1 MSANTTLSKLIKGKE
16 KFLISVY
23 AILILQLTGTF
34 VLLRA
39 IRDHPDVSAATKKYF
54 WVLALASLL
63 LVFLVSW
70 LPLPTWAKLLVFSVF
85 SVLVAGVLNVA
96 AGRVSEELVNQALV
110 STIAIFVAMSALAV
124 VLASFGVH
132 LGWMGVYL
140 LAALLGLLIAS
151 VVSALFSAAGK
162 DRAGARRILLIIGM
176 ILFSLFVVYDTNVI
190 LQKDYNHSAVD
201 AALDFYLNFINL
213 FTRTLALDSSS

>member
-1 MSANTTLSKLIKGKE
+1 MSANTLSKLIKGKE

-39 IRDHPDVSAATKKYF
+39 IRDHPDISAATRKYF
-54 WVLALASLL
+54 WLLAISSLL
-63 LVFLVSW
+63 LVILVSW
-70 LPLPTWAKLLVFSVF
+70 LPLPTWAKLLIFTVF
-85 SVLVAGVLNVA
+85 SVLIAGVLNVV

-110 STIAIFVAMSALAV
+110 STIAIFVAMSVLAV
-124 VLASFGVH
+124 LLASFGVH

-140 LAALLGLLIAS
+140 LAALLGLIIAS
-151 VVSALFSAAGK
+151 LVSMVFSVAAGK
-162 DRAGARRILLIIGM
+162 DNTRTRRILLIIGM
-176 ILFSLFVVYDTNVI
+176 VLFSVFVVYDTNIV
-190 LQKDYNHSAVD
+190 LQKDYNLSAVD

-213 FTRTLALDSSS
+213 FTRTLALDSN

>member
-1 MSANTTLSKLIKGKE
+1 MPANTLSKLIKGKE

-39 IRDHPDVSAATKKYF
+39 IRDHPDVAAATKKYF
-54 WVLALASLL
+54 WLLALASLV

-70 LPLPTWAKLLVFSVF
+70 LPLPTWAKLLIFSVF
-85 SVLVAGVLNVA
+85 SVLIAGVLNVVSA
-96 AGRVSEELVNQALV
+96 RVSEELVNQALV

-140 LAALLGLLIAS
+140 LAALLGLIIAS
-151 VVSALFSAAGK
+151 VVSTVFSVAGK
-162 DRAGARRILLIIGM
+162 NSPGARRMLLIIGM
-176 ILFSLFVVYDTNVI
+176 VLFSVFVVYDTNIV
-190 LQKDYNHSAVD
+190 LQKDYSNSAVD

>member
-1 MSANTTLSKLIKGKE
+1 MSANTLSKLIKGKE

-39 IRDHPDVSAATKKYF
+39 IRDHPDISAATKKYF
-54 WVLALASLL
+54 WLLAITSLL
-63 LVFLVSW
+63 LVILVSW
-70 LPLPTWAKLLVFSVF
+70 LPLPTWAKLLVFTVF
-85 SVLVAGVLNVA
+85 SVLIAGILNVA
-96 AGRVSEELVNQALV
+96 ARRVSEEMVNQALV
-110 STIAIFVAMSALAV
+110 STIAIFVAMSVFAI

-140 LAALLGLLIAS
+140 LAALIGLIIAS
-151 VVSALFSAAGK
+151 VVSVLFSAAGK
-162 DRAGARRILLIIGM
+162 NNAGARRIILIIGM
-176 ILFSLFVVYDTNVI
+176 ILFSVFVVYDTNII
-190 LQKDYNHSAVD
+190 LQKDYNQSAVD

-213 FTRTLALDSSS
+213 FTRTLALDSN

>member
-1 MSANTTLSKLIKGKE
+1 MSANTLSKLIKGKE

-39 IRDHPDVSAATKKYF
+39 IRDHPDISAATKKYF
-54 WVLALASLL
+54 WLLAITSLL
-63 LVFLVSW
+63 LVILVSW
-70 LPLPTWAKLLVFSVF
+70 LPLPTWAKLLVFTVF
-85 SVLVAGVLNVA
+85 SVLIAGILNVA
-96 AGRVSEELVNQALV
+96 ARRVSEEMVNQALV
-110 STIAIFVAMSALAV
+110 STIAIFVAMSAFAI

-140 LAALLGLLIAS
+140 LAALIGLIIAS
-151 VVSALFSAAGK
+151 VVSVLFSAAGK
-162 DRAGARRILLIIGM
+162 NNAGARRIILIIGM
-176 ILFSLFVVYDTNVI
+176 ILFSVFVVYDTNII
-190 LQKDYNHSAVD
+190 LQKDYNQSAVD

-213 FTRTLALDSSS
+213 FTRTLALDSN